1 MAFDILASDFYL
13 REKRI
18 LKTIAYMNA
27 STS

>member
-1 MAFDILASDFYL
+1 MAFDILTSDFYL
-13 REKRI
+13 REKRQ